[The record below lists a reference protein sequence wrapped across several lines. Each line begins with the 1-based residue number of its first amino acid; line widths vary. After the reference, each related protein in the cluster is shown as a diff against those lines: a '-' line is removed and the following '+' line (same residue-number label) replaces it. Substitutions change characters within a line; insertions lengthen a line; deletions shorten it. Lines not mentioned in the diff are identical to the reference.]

1 MCNVINY
8 FYNPNDRLSLSN
20 RYLSKRQNQWPLQH
34 RGEAE
39 SRKVWRR
46 KPRPPQTTAAPQFS
60 FSGSR
65 VVHRTSL
72 YSRSLLEDKKDSST
86 CPTQN
91 TIYLNRSMKSIQ
103 LIASTAFKASMT
115 VLLPHFL
122 PDTLFFLWLTLFF
135 FWW

>member
-1 MCNVINY
+1 MCKVINY
-8 FYNPNDRLSLSN
+8 FYNPNDCVSLSN

-34 RGEAE
+34 WGEAE
-39 SRKVWRR
+39 SRKVWCW
-46 KPRPPQTTAAPQFS
+46 KPRPPQTTAAPQIS
-60 FSGSR
+60 FSVSR
-65 VVHRTSL
+65 VVHLTSL

-103 LIASTAFKASMT
+103 LLIASTAFKASMT

-122 PDTLFFLWLTLFF
+122 PDTLFFL
-135 FWW
+135 